1 MSALFEDDP
10 DETPCE
16 DADELEEIAAVMSK
30 LTFLVG
36 VRATKERAKAK
47 DRERKRL
54 ARMPKTQRNS
64 PAAVNDEAA

>member
-36 VRATKERAKAK
+36 VRAAKERAKAK

-54 ARMPKTQRNS
+54 ARMPKTQRS
-64 PAAVNDEAA
+64 GTPHERDAA